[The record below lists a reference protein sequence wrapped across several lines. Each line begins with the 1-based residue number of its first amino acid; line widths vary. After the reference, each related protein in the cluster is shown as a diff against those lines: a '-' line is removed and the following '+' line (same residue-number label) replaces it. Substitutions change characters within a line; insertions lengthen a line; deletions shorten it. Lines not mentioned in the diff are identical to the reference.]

1 MGVFGFLTVVTIVAA
16 RSVESTDSTVAIFN
30 GWKPQNKPVKFS
42 WAPDQNEKSS
52 EIDNFANDAY
62 FQFRW
67 TCSAYYN
74 KQMLVIGGMPIGA
87 DTPTN
92 AFEVK
97 DCSITETDII
107 LPFAMGGHSCAVNK
121 DKLYICSSEFD
132 VMDKNC
138 TVYDGKSFMEIATTD
153 QRHVLGSMASMNGS
167 LIIMGGELYQGK
179 DTDAVEVKIILF
191 SRYLFH

>member
-1 MGVFGFLTVVTIVAA
+1 
-16 RSVESTDSTVAIFN
+16 
-30 GWKPQNKPVKFS
+30 
-42 WAPDQNEKSS
+42 
-52 EIDNFANDAY
+52 
-62 FQFRW
+62 
-67 TCSAYYN
+67 
-74 KQMLVIGGMPIGA
+74 MLVIGGMPIGA

-97 DCSITETDII
+97 DCGITETDIL

-138 TVYDGKSFMEIATTD
+138 TVYDGKSFMEIATTE

-179 DTDAVEVKIILF
+179 DTDAVEVSSFLF
-191 SRYLFH
+191 NRYLFHLNLGL